1 MLHFWDLVA
10 LQEVIDD
17 FKEVV
22 VTEGARSISFHPLL
36 IEERLLL
43 CLLDGKSSELLE
55 VIYHL
60 SFRI

>member
-1 MLHFWDLVA
+1 MLNFWDLVA

-17 FKEVV
+17 FEEVV
-22 VTEGARSISFHPLL
+22 VTAGARSMSLHPML

-43 CLLDGKSSELLE
+43 RLLDGKSSELLE
-55 VIYHL
+55 FIYHL

>member
-10 LQEVIDD
+10 LQEIIDY
-17 FKEVV
+17 FEEVV
-22 VTEGARSISFHPLL
+22 VTEGARSISLHPLM

-55 VIYHL
+55 VIHYL
-60 SFRI
+60 SLRI

>member
-1 MLHFWDLVA
+1 MLNFWDLVA

-17 FKEVV
+17 FEEVV
-22 VTEGARSISFHPLL
+22 VTEGARSISLHPLM

-43 CLLDGKSSELLE
+43 CLLGGKSSELLE
-55 VIYHL
+55 LIHYL